1 MTARAQD
8 DETPSATLP
17 TDDAEIETEVESEIE
32 VDAEDDEPDDDR
44 PVAPA
49 SPDGFRLGG
58 EPPRVMRL
66 SRKALATLGLLASA
80 GIGGALIYAL
90 QPNNHAP
97 AENLYDT
104 NSRNR
109 ADSVNGAPANYGDVP
124 KLGPRLP
131 GDLGGPIVAAQR
143 GGQNVPIPPIGQ
155 SPTGALP
162 PDPRLAAAQQAR
174 DRAAQERDS
183 ARTSQLFLA
192 GSTGGDDNRTVAST
206 GAMPAVANADANNAQ
221 SAPAST
227 ASNRRA
233 FLDRNGNRGTESP
246 ERIMRLASPNVVQAG
261 SIIPAALITGIRSD
275 LPGQITAQ
283 VTQNVYD
290 SPTGRILLI
299 PQGSRL
305 IGEYDSE
312 IAAGQNRVLLAW
324 DRLILPGGHSVLLDR
339 LPGAD
344 TAGMAGL
351 QDRTNYHWGNMLKAA
366 LISTLLGAGSE
377 LVASDES
384 DLLRALRYG
393 TQDTVSQTGRQVVQ
407 RQLSIPPTLTVRP
420 GFALRIIVTRD
431 LVLEPIATGAAR

>member
-1 MTARAQD
+1 MTARPQD
-8 DETPSATLP
+8 VDVPLVTNRI
-17 TDDAEIETEVESEIE
+17 DDAEVETEVEVE
-32 VDAEDDEPDDDR
+32 VDAEGDEPDDDR
-44 PVAPA
+44 PIAPA

-66 SRKALATLGLLASA
+66 SRKALAILGLLASV

-124 KLGPRLP
+124 KLGPALP

-143 GGQNVPIPPIGQ
+143 GGQNVPIPPIGNA
-155 SPTGALP
+155 PGAGP
-162 PDPRLAAAQQAR
+162 PDPRIAAAEQAR
-174 DRAAQERDS
+174 ERAAQERDS
-183 ARTSQLFLA
+183 ARTSRLFLA
-192 GSTGGDDNRTVAST
+192 GETGGTDNRA
-206 GAMPAVANADANNAQ
+206 A
-221 SAPAST
+221 APAGPAPAASVTSGDPAQPPVPT
-227 ASNRRA
+227 AASSRRA
-233 FLDRNGNRGTESP
+233 FLEQRGNRSTESP
-246 ERIMRLASPNVVQAG
+246 ERIMRLASPYVVQAG

-290 SPTGRILLI
+290 SSTGRILLI
-299 PQGSRL
+299 PQGARL
-305 IGEYDSE
+305 IGEYDSDV
-312 IAAGQNRVLLAW
+312 AAGQNRVLLAW
-324 DRLILPGGHSVLLDR
+324 DRLILPGGQSILLDR

-344 TAGMAGL
+344 AAGMAGL
-351 QDRTNYHWGNMLKAA
+351 EDQTNYHWGNMLKAA

-377 LVASDES
+377 LVSNGDS
-384 DLLRALRYG
+384 DLIRALRYG

-407 RQLSIPPTLTVRP
+407 RQLNVPPTLTVRP
-420 GFALRIIVTRD
+420 GFALRIIVIRD
-431 LVLEPIATGAAR
+431 LVLEPLPAGGMR

>member
-1 MTARAQD
+1 MTARPQD
-8 DETPSATLP
+8 EDEPLVTNRI
-17 TDDAEIETEVESEIE
+17 DDAEVETEVETDVE
-32 VDAEDDEPDDDR
+32 VDTDGDKPDDDR

-66 SRKALATLGLLASA
+66 SRKALAIIGLLASA

-124 KLGPRLP
+124 KLGPALP

-143 GGQNVPIPPIGQ
+143 GGQNVPIPPIGTA
-155 SPTGALP
+155 PGAGP
-162 PDPRLAAAQQAR
+162 PDPRITAAEQAR
-174 DRAAQERDS
+174 ERAAQERDS
-183 ARTSQLFLA
+183 ARTSRLFLA
-192 GSTGGDDNRTVAST
+192 GETGGTDNRAAASAGPAPSPSVAS
-206 GAMPAVANADANNAQ
+206 GDPAKPP
-221 SAPAST
+221 APTAAS
-227 ASNRRA
+227 SRRA
-233 FLDRNGNRGTESP
+233 FLDQRGNRSTESP
-246 ERIMRLASPNVVQAG
+246 ERIMRLASPYVVQAG

-305 IGEYDSE
+305 IGEYDSDV
-312 IAAGQNRVLLAW
+312 AAGQNRVLLAW
-324 DRLILPGGHSVLLDR
+324 DRLILPGGQSILLDR

-344 TAGMAGL
+344 AAGMAGL
-351 QDRTNYHWGNMLKAA
+351 EDQTNYHWGNMLKAA
-366 LISTLLGAGSE
+366 LVSTLLGAGSE
-377 LVASDES
+377 LVSSGDS
-384 DLLRALRYG
+384 DLIRALRYG

-407 RQLSIPPTLTVRP
+407 RQLNVPPTLTVRP

-431 LVLEPIATGAAR
+431 LVLEPLLAGGMR

>member
-1 MTARAQD
+1 MTARPQD
-8 DETPSATLP
+8 EEVPPVTNRI
-17 TDDAEIETEVESEIE
+17 DDAEVETEVETDVEA
-32 VDAEDDEPDDDR
+32 DADGDEPDDDR

-66 SRKALATLGLLASA
+66 SRKALAILGLLASV

-97 AENLYDT
+97 AENLYHT

-124 KLGPRLP
+124 KLGPALP

-143 GGQNVPIPPIGQ
+143 GGQNVPMPPIGTAP
-155 SPTGALP
+155 SAGP
-162 PDPRLAAAQQAR
+162 PDPRIAAAEQAR
-174 DRAAQERDS
+174 ERAAQERES
-183 ARTSQLFLA
+183 ARTSRLFLA
-192 GSTGGDDNRTVAST
+192 GEAGGTDNRAAASA
-206 GAMPAVANADANNAQ
+206 GPAPSASAASGDPAQ
-221 SAPAST
+221 PPVPTAAS
-227 ASNRRA
+227 SRQA
-233 FLDRNGNRGTESP
+233 FLEQRGNRSTESL
-246 ERIMRLASPNVVQAG
+246 ERIMRLASPYVVQAG

-305 IGEYDSE
+305 IGEYDSNV
-312 IAAGQNRVLLAW
+312 AAGQNRVLLAW
-324 DRLILPGGHSVLLDR
+324 DRLILPGGQSILLDR

-344 TAGMAGL
+344 AAGMAGL
-351 QDRTNYHWGNMLKAA
+351 EDQTNYHWGNMLKAA

-377 LVASDES
+377 LVSSGDS
-384 DLLRALRYG
+384 DLIRALRYG

-407 RQLSIPPTLTVRP
+407 RQLNVPPILTVRP

-431 LVLEPIATGAAR
+431 LVLEPLPLGGIR

>member
-1 MTARAQD
+1 MMARPQD
-8 DETPSATLP
+8 EEVPPVANRV
-17 TDDAEIETEVESEIE
+17 DDAEVETEAETSVE
-32 VDAEDDEPDDDR
+32 VDTDGNEPDDDR

-66 SRKALATLGLLASA
+66 SRKALAILGLLASV

-109 ADSVNGAPANYGDVP
+109 ADSVNGAPSNYADVP
-124 KLGPRLP
+124 KLGPALP

-143 GGQNVPIPPIGQ
+143 GGQNVPIPPIGTT
-155 SPTGALP
+155 PGAGP
-162 PDPRLAAAQQAR
+162 PDPRIAAAEQAR
-174 DRAAQERDS
+174 ERVAQERDS
-183 ARTSQLFLA
+183 ARTSRLFLA
-192 GSTGGDDNRTVAST
+192 GETGGTDNRAAAPAGPAPSPSVAS
-206 GAMPAVANADANNAQ
+206 GDPVQ
-221 SAPAST
+221 LSAPT
-227 ASNRRA
+227 ATSGRRA
-233 FLDRNGNRGTESP
+233 FLEQRGNRSTESP
-246 ERIMRLASPNVVQAG
+246 ERIMRLASPYVVQAG
-261 SIIPAALITGIRSD
+261 NIIPAALITGIRSD

-299 PQGSRL
+299 PQGARL
-305 IGEYDSE
+305 IGEYDSDV
-312 IAAGQNRVLLAW
+312 AAGQNRVLLAW
-324 DRLILPGGHSVLLDR
+324 DRLILPGGQSILLDR

-344 TAGMAGL
+344 AAGMAGL
-351 QDRTNYHWGNMLKAA
+351 EDQTNYHWGNMLEAA

-377 LVASDES
+377 LVSSGDS
-384 DLLRALRYG
+384 DLIRALRYG

-407 RQLSIPPTLTVRP
+407 RQLNVPPTLTVRP

-431 LVLEPIATGAAR
+431 LVLEPLPIGATR